1 MRWLILLSCLL
12 LTACANT
19 HFGVPE
25 DVWGQMSESERME
38 AIRGYNERK
47 RLQDEAYQRDTET
60 RRIAQHQA
68 ALARQEAELREAALA
83 REAARMQEERIRDI
97 HEGRGRPGDL
107 IRVSLQGGQMFIV
120 GKHRDYAPMAFSLA
134 SGESRYIE
142 LESDERRQAPY
153 RARLLVTYSD
163 GLLLIDGNERR
174 RDSRA
179 VRLTYQTE
187 WRHGM
192 RYRLN
197 SEGPLALR
205 DVEVMVSTPLPDR
218 RR

>member
-1 MRWLILLSCLL
+1 
-12 LTACANT
+12 
-19 HFGVPE
+19 
-25 DVWGQMSESERME
+25 
-38 AIRGYNERK
+38 
-47 RLQDEAYQRDTET
+47 
-60 RRIAQHQA
+60 
-68 ALARQEAELREAALA
+68 
-83 REAARMQEERIRDI
+83 
-97 HEGRGRPGDL
+97 
-107 IRVSLQGGQMFIV
+107 
-120 GKHRDYAPMAFSLA
+120 MAFSLA

-142 LESDERRQAPY
+142 LESDERRQAQY

-179 VRLTYQTE
+179 VRLTYQPD
-187 WRHGM
+187 WRQGM

-205 DVEVMVSTPLPDR
+205 DVEVMVSTHLPDR

>member
-1 MRWLILLSCLL
+1 MRWLILLSFLL
-12 LTACANT
+12 LTACATT
-19 HFGVPE
+19 HFGVSE
-25 DVWGQMSESERME
+25 EVWQQMSEAERME

-47 RLQDEAYQRDTET
+47 RLQDEANQRDAEA

-68 ALARQEAELREAALA
+68 ALARQEAEVREAAQA
-83 REAARMQEERIRDI
+83 REAARLQEERIREI

-107 IRVSLQGGQMFIV
+107 IRVSLHGGQVFIG

-142 LESDERRQAPY
+142 LESDERRQAQY

-179 VRLTYQTE
+179 VRLTYQPD
-187 WRHGM
+187 WRQGM

-205 DVEVMVSTPLPDR
+205 DVEVMVSTHLPDR